1 MKNEHE
7 REQLIKAIN
16 VLLNQ
21 AYDSTL
27 DEIYALLQKI
37 EDEEDENNYLKNY
50 KIAYNPNIYELA
62 IEPRPNGVKK
72 LQGEE
77 NTYRIRVS
85 DYRVIYDIFDEIL
98 LVNVIDI
105 GHRSKVYKN
114 ES

>member
-1 MKNEHE
+1 VTYEVKFTKGARKMFKKLSQE
-7 REQLIKAIN
+7 
-16 VLLNQ
+16 
-21 AYDSTL
+21 
-27 DEIYALLQKI
+27 LQDRIQPKI
-37 EDEEDENNYLKNY
+37 D
-50 KIAYNPNIYELA
+50 ELA

-85 DYRVIYDIFDEIL
+85 DYRVIYDIFDDVL
-98 LVNVIDI
+98 LVSVIDI